1 MLVKTKDNSP
11 NIFSDMDESTVRLL
25 HTRLKGSLRVW
36 EAPPQKGWGPR
47 SPRQKQPVP
56 LESQTTRPGTTSWR
70 LVGVMRAPLTISWP
84 VRGFQSVLFCI
95 DQSEALMDHTPNEN
109 SSTGFVLL
117 RCLMLRGTGLIR
129 CTCSVPHVIGKNVI
143 GT

>member
-1 MLVKTKDNSP
+1 
-11 NIFSDMDESTVRLL
+11 
-25 HTRLKGSLRVW
+25 
-36 EAPPQKGWGPR
+36 
-47 SPRQKQPVP
+47 
-56 LESQTTRPGTTSWR
+56 
-70 LVGVMRAPLTISWP
+70 
-84 VRGFQSVLFCI
+84 
-95 DQSEALMDHTPNEN
+95 MDHTPNEN